1 MTAWEGEPSPLPR
14 SLRAVSSG
22 NRTGNSP
29 QTSAPIRPIGDPA
42 RIRTGIPAESPL
54 PTVRPGKM
62 KEKPCAD
69 PPEIHFPPGAT
80 GRSFTKRRKSGKKI
94 GEDSLLPI
102 PVPPSGE
109 CSPIPRKSLTFRP
122 SGTPSGAPRNPE
134 DCADRPTRRRSAFRP
149 REFRESQ
156 WEPPAG
162 QNDAH
167 RWHHPSG

>member
-42 RIRTGIPAESPL
+42 RIRTGIPAESP
-54 PTVRPGKM
+54 PSDRPSRENEGKTLRR
-62 KEKPCAD
+62 PAGNS
-69 PPEIHFPPGAT
+69 FSPGAT
-80 GRSFTKRRKSGKKI
+80 GRPFTKRRKSGKKI

-109 CSPIPRKSLTFRP
+109 CSPILRKSLTFRP

-149 REFRESQ
+149 RECRESQ

>member
-1 MTAWEGEPSPLPR
+1 MGGGTVPSSP
-14 SLRAVSSG
+14 VSPGRFIRESDGKLSADFGSHPSNRGSG
-22 NRTGNSP
+22 SNSNRHPG
-29 QTSAPIRPIGDPA
+29 RK
-42 RIRTGIPAESPL
+42 SPL
-54 PTVRPGKM
+54 PTARPGKM

-69 PPEIHFPPGAT
+69 PPGIHLPPGAT
-80 GRSFTKRRKSGKKI
+80 GRPFTKRRKSGKKI

-109 CSPIPRKSLTFRP
+109 CAPIPRKSLTFRP

-134 DCADRPTRRRSAFRP
+134 DCADRPTRRRSAFHP
-149 REFRESQ
+149 RECRESQ

-167 RWHHPSG
+167 RWLHPSG

>member
-1 MTAWEGEPSPLPR
+1 MEGGTAPLFPGLSGPFHPGIGRETLRRLRLSSVRSGIRLEFEPASR
-14 SLRAVSSG
+14 QKA
-22 NRTGNSP
+22 
-29 QTSAPIRPIGDPA
+29 
-42 RIRTGIPAESPL
+42 PL

-69 PPEIHFPPGAT
+69 PPGIHFLPGAT

-134 DCADRPTRRRSAFRP
+134 DCADRPTRRRSAFHP
-149 REFRESQ
+149 RECRESR

-167 RWHHPSG
+167 RWLHPSG